1 MEVQLQKM
9 IESSKRIVFLG
20 GAGVSTESGIP
31 DFRSP
36 QGLYAALTE
45 YGYLAEEIISAGF
58 FKKNTSTFFDYYKKN
73 LVHRDAEP
81 NGAHRALVRLE
92 KTGKLSGII
101 TQNIDGLHQKAGSS
115 DVIELHG
122 SIHRNYCTECGK
134 FFDLDYIMNE
144 DNCKDKVPYCD
155 ECGSLIKPDVVLY
168 DEELDAELLGRAT
181 DLIKKADML
190 IIGGTSM
197 SVYPAAGLAEH
208 FNGNKLVVINK
219 STTRYD
225 SEADLVINGPIGRV
239 LDQIQ
244 I

>member
-1 MEVQLQKM
+1 MEIQLQKM
-9 IESSKRIVFLG
+9 IEQSKRIVFLG

-31 DFRSP
+31 DFRSKS
-36 QGLYAALTE
+36 GLYAALTE
-45 YGYLAEEIISAGF
+45 YGYLAEEIISARF

-73 LVHRDAEP
+73 LVHTDAEP
-81 NGAHRALVRLE
+81 NGAHTALVRLE
-92 KTGKLSGII
+92 KAGKLSGII
-101 TQNIDGLHQKAGSS
+101 TQNIDGLHQKAGST

-122 SIHRNYCTECGK
+122 SIHRNHCTKCGK
-134 FFDLDYIMNE
+134 FFALDYIMNE
-144 DNCKDKVPYCD
+144 ENCEDKVPICD
-155 ECGSLIKPDVVLY
+155 ECGSIIKPDVVLY
-168 DEELDAELLGRAT
+168 EEELDADLLKRAT

-208 FNGNKLVVINK
+208 FHGDRLVVINK

-239 LDQIQ
+239 LEKIQ
-244 I
+244 L